1 MSDRKAVLQIEK
13 LETGITGFDF
23 VAGGGLPKGRTTLL
37 AGTAGSA
44 KTVFAAEFLAQG
56 IIKAKEHGV
65 FVTFEESPADICRN
79 MKSLGWDMKKWVDEG
94 KLAFVDAS
102 PDIGSQPITAGDWD
116 LGALVARI
124 EYAVNKVNAK
134 RVTMDSLGAIFTQF
148 ADGARVR
155 QELFR
160 VSSALKNMKV
170 TSILTAERIHE
181 YGEIARFGVEEFVAD
196 NVIILRNALDHEKR
210 RRTLEILK
218 FRGCSHQK
226 GEYPFTILPGKG
238 IVVIPL
244 SAMELRQKSSNL
256 RITSGNAELD
266 KMCGGGFFR
275 DSIILVSGATGN
287 GKTLMATEFIAGGAK
302 NGERCLLL
310 AFEESREQLMRN
322 ANGWGFDYEQ
332 MEKDGKLKF
341 VCEYPE
347 TAGLEDHL
355 IKIRSEIESFKPNR
369 LVVDSLSALERVS
382 SIKGF
387 REFVIGL
394 TSFIKHG
401 EVAGL
406 FTATTPSLMGGTSIT
421 ETHISTITDSIILLR
436 YVEMYGEMRRG
447 LTVLKMR
454 GSRHD
459 KDIREYTI
467 DGTGMHIGKPFR
479 DITGI
484 ISGNPTRIQQ
494 GELGRIDELFAEVK
508 SGNLPENDR
517 S

>member
-1 MSDRKAVLQIEK
+1 
-13 LETGITGFDF
+13 
-23 VAGGGLPKGRTTLL
+23 
-37 AGTAGSA
+37 
-44 KTVFAAEFLAQG
+44 
-56 IIKAKEHGV
+56 
-65 FVTFEESPADICRN
+65 
-79 MKSLGWDMKKWVDEG
+79 
-94 KLAFVDAS
+94 
-102 PDIGSQPITAGDWD
+102 
-116 LGALVARI
+116 
-124 EYAVNKVNAK
+124 
-134 RVTMDSLGAIFTQF
+134 
-148 ADGARVR
+148 
-155 QELFR
+155 
-160 VSSALKNMKV
+160 
-170 TSILTAERIHE
+170 
-181 YGEIARFGVEEFVAD
+181 
-196 NVIILRNALDHEKR
+196 
-210 RRTLEILK
+210 
-218 FRGCSHQK
+218 
-226 GEYPFTILPGKG
+226 
-238 IVVIPL
+238 
-244 SAMELRQKSSNL
+244 
-256 RITSGNAELD
+256 
-266 KMCGGGFFR
+266 MCGGGFFR

-322 ANGWGFDYEQ
+322 ATGWGFDYEQ
-332 MEKDGKLKF
+332 MEKEGKLKF

-355 IKIRSEIESFKPNR
+355 IKIRSEIDSFKPNR

-406 FTATTPSLMGGTSIT
+406 FTATTPTLMGGTSIT

-454 GSRHD
+454 GSMHD

-494 GELGRIDELFAEVK
+494 GELGRIDELFAEEK
-508 SGNLPENDR
+508 IGSK
-517 S
+517 